1 MKIKCIV
8 FSGGGIRG
16 LTYIGCLKALEEY
29 NILKE
34 VSIISGSSVGAVF
47 ALLIILGYTAQ
58 QLESLILELDL
69 EKFKDITGESVLSF
83 TINYGIDTGNKLMR
97 LISIL
102 IKKKTEN
109 SDITLLE
116 LYEMTKIKFIITGTC
131 VNTHS
136 TEYFSYES
144 NPDMRVIDAIRI
156 TISIPLIYNA
166 FHYNEMIYVDGGVL
180 DNYPIHLF
188 NEHKKNTLG
197 FLINAQEKLEPTN
210 FTNYIIALLTCIS
223 KRLDKFQT
231 VGFEKQT
238 ILLNI
243 NHNFIN
249 YSLTEAEKKN
259 IVSIGYATTL
269 QYIKDNLLVVNED
282 SLAVNIETS
291 EEDKVE
297 MKDLV
302 EMADLDGLVEM
313 ETLDNSELLKEIIEE
328 NNKEETIVE
337 QIFDEKVEEEKVEST
352 LIGKDV

>member
-1 MKIKCIV
+1 
-8 FSGGGIRG
+8 
-16 LTYIGCLKALEEY
+16 
-29 NILKE
+29 
-34 VSIISGSSVGAVF
+34 
-47 ALLIILGYTAQ
+47 
-58 QLESLILELDL
+58 
-69 EKFKDITGESVLSF
+69 
-83 TINYGIDTGNKLMR
+83 
-97 LISIL
+97 
-102 IKKKTEN
+102 
-109 SDITLLE
+109 
-116 LYEMTKIKFIITGTC
+116 
-131 VNTHS
+131 
-136 TEYFSYES
+136 
-144 NPDMRVIDAIRI
+144 
-156 TISIPLIYNA
+156 
-166 FHYNEMIYVDGGVL
+166 
-180 DNYPIHLF
+180 
-188 NEHKKNTLG
+188 
-197 FLINAQEKLEPTN
+197 
-210 FTNYIIALLTCIS
+210 
-223 KRLDKFQT
+223 